1 MTWDDLDQ
9 AARVGLNTA
18 GWAERAPDRL
28 AIISP
33 HGDRS
38 FADKILEHCRREL
51 ARDARAR
58 DHLGDVRVASERDV
72 DEVAARCGGEQR
84 ERAEEGRESQTKRH
98 AQIPFRENS

>member
-38 FADKILEHCRREL
+38 FAEKILEHCRREL
-51 ARDARAR
+51 PTFKVPRSLDFVDEIPRSDAGKILRRRLRDAYV
-58 DHLGDVRVASERDV
+58 DVVGSPSR
-72 DEVAARCGGEQR
+72 
-84 ERAEEGRESQTKRH
+84 
-98 AQIPFRENS
+98 